1 MDREGG
7 AGKPVQTSTGS
18 RTQDRDRVQAG
29 VGTRT
34 KDRARV
40 QGGVGTGTRTK
51 DSGGVGEGRTRT
63 KDRGGVG
70 EGRARTKDR
79 YRVQEA
85 VGTRTKH
92 RERVQGGV
100 GTRPKDRG
108 GERWKSR
115 TKDRSGWGVGQGW
128 WLWWARMQPRPLA
141 SEELW

>member
-1 MDREGG
+1 MNF
-7 AGKPVQTSTGS
+7 GKESENRLATSD
-18 RTQDRDRVQAG
+18 TQNEFDD
-29 VGTRT
+29 
-34 KDRARV
+34 
-40 QGGVGTGTRTK
+40 
-51 DSGGVGEGRTRT
+51 GVGEGRT
-63 KDRGGVG
+63 
-70 EGRARTKDR
+70 RTKDR

-108 GERWKSR
+108 GGKVEVQDQGQVRV
-115 TKDRSGWGVGQGW
+115 GVGQGW